1 MDYPYAKFGRFNFNM
16 RTDRHNRRVTDKI
29 TDTDDRYIH
38 ETTVGVSKWKWMVR
52 VDETMK
58 TFRSNNSE
66 IVAECRRYVDLNL
79 PSELTEKR
87 KLNSTETT
95 TDAF

>member
-38 ETTVGVSKWKWMVR
+38 ETTVGVSK
-52 VDETMK
+52 
-58 TFRSNNSE
+58 
-66 IVAECRRYVDLNL
+66 
-79 PSELTEKR
+79 
-87 KLNSTETT
+87 
-95 TDAF
+95 